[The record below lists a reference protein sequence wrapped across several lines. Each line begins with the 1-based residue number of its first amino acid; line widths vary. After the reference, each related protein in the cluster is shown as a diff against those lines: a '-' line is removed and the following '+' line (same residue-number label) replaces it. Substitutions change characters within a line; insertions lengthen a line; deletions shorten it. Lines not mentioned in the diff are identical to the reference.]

1 MKTFNNKIKIK
12 TKRVKC
18 QIPDKFPLFEDWS
31 KDKITMMS
39 NLSSVDYCTVED
51 YYQIDDQKD
60 EESEILFTIATDELY
75 DTNDSGKCCIC
86 GEKINIE
93 YKEDIEEWIYPS
105 CTVMDRIHVVHI
117 LCNKFK

>member
-18 QIPDKFPLFEDWS
+18 KIPDKFPLFEDWS

-60 EESEILFTIATDELY
+60 KPEILFTIATDELY
-75 DTNDSGKCCIC
+75 DTNYSGKCCIC